1 MKSFRVAEQSAAEA
15 LALKPVLRREMSER
29 TLAVILLTPAML
41 LGLALVIYPVAR
53 LLFLSV
59 HKYRLTAPNIKP
71 FVGLH
76 NYISMFTDPRF
87 LDASRVTIIYVAGSV
102 ILPLII
108 GVGMALL
115 VNKAFR
121 GRWIARL
128 AVILPWAMPA
138 ALAAGT
144 WSWILDTT
152 YGVLNETL
160 MSLHIISSQIPWLGA
175 AHLAM
180 FSLILVTTWKTAS
193 FVGLM
198 VLAGLQSIPT
208 ELYDAAAVDGA
219 GGIHA
224 FWRVTL
230 PLLRPYIMVALIF
243 RTIVAVQVFD
253 IPYALTQG
261 GPGVS
266 TEPLSM
272 YVYEVTLNNLNFG
285 YGASLA
291 VFMAVISVILT
302 IVYMR
307 ALKQE

>member
-1 MKSFRVAEQSAAEA
+1 MKARGDGAQVAAVA
-15 LALKPVLRREMSER
+15 LAPRQAARHDMSER
-29 TLAVILLTPAML
+29 TLAAILLAPAII

-59 HKYRLTAPNIKP
+59 HRYRLTAPNIQP

-76 NYISMFTDPRF
+76 NYVSMFTDPRF
-87 LDASRVTIIYVAGSV
+87 LDASRVTVIYVAGSV
-102 ILPLII
+102 VFPLII
-108 GVGMALL
+108 GVAMALL
-115 VNKAFR
+115 VNKTFR
-121 GRWIARL
+121 GRWVARL

-144 WSWILDTT
+144 WAWILDTT

-160 MSLHIISSQIPWLGA
+160 MSLHLISSQIPWLGA

-243 RTIVAVQVFD
+243 RTIVAIQVFD

-291 VFMAVISVILT
+291 VFMAVISVVLT
-302 IVYMR
+302 IFYMR
-307 ALKQE
+307 ALKQG

>member
-1 MKSFRVAEQSAAEA
+1 MKSRREEGQTPLGAVALRPAA
-15 LALKPVLRREMSER
+15 RREMSER
-29 TLAVILLTPAML
+29 ALAAIMLAPAML
-41 LGLALVIYPVAR
+41 LGLALVIYPVGR
-53 LLFLSV
+53 LLSLSL
-59 HKYRLTAPNIKP
+59 HRFRLTAPTIKP

-76 NYISMFTDPRF
+76 NFVAMFSDPRF
-87 LDASRVTIIYVAGSV
+87 LDASRVTIIYVVGSV
-102 ILPLII
+102 IFPLII
-108 GVGMALL
+108 GVAMALL

-121 GRWIARL
+121 GRWVARL

-144 WSWILDTT
+144 WAWILDTT

-160 MSLHIISSQIPWLGA
+160 MSLRIIASPIPWLGA

-180 FSLILVTTWKTAS
+180 LSLILVTTWKTSS

-219 GGIHA
+219 GGIRA
-224 FWRVTL
+224 FWLVTL

-243 RTIVAVQVFD
+243 RTIVAIQVFD

-291 VFMAVISVILT
+291 VFMAVISVVLT

-307 ALKQE
+307 ALRHE